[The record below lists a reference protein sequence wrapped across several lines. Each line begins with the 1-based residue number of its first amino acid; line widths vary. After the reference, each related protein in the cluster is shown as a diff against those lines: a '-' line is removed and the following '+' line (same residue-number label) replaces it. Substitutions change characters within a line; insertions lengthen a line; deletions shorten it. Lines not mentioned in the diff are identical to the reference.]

1 MTNLQTAAPAGLTSH
16 WVLTPQGE
24 GLHCPAAHPTRAP
37 NHTNKISIE
46 KYLDSLKQK
55 QGLLVWGE
63 QGCKQELA
71 VGAGAISYA
80 PDIHNLVSTPPP
92 FLPNSPLGMRG
103 GGWVGHFIAIKVNVM
118 LKLFII
124 VYILV

>member
-1 MTNLQTAAPAGLTSH
+1 M
-16 WVLTPQGE
+16 
-24 GLHCPAAHPTRAP
+24 
-37 NHTNKISIE
+37 
-46 KYLDSLKQK
+46 
-55 QGLLVWGE
+55 GE

-80 PDIHNLVSTPPP
+80 PDIHNIVLSLHPPPP

-103 GGWVGHFIAIKVNVM
+103 GGGVGHFIAIKVNVM